1 MYLRLTD
8 PDPGGPKT
16 YGSGSALKPVRIY
29 NTCWHRYIGNFSLF
43 RIPCGSLC
51 AVVGSVGAGKSS
63 LLCALLGEMEQL
75 SGGVQLAGQLAYV
88 SQQAWIQNA
97 RLRHQSCPFSPTYYQ
112 GCSSGSVR
120 ILSYLFDPDPYSE

>member
-1 MYLRLTD
+1 
-8 PDPGGPKT
+8 
-16 YGSGSALKPVRIY
+16 V
-29 NTCWHRYIGNFSLF
+29 NFSLS

-97 RLRHQSCPFSPTYYQ
+97 RLRHRSCPFFPTCQ
-112 GCSSGSVR
+112 SGLLIRKDS
-120 ILSYLFDPDPYSE
+120 